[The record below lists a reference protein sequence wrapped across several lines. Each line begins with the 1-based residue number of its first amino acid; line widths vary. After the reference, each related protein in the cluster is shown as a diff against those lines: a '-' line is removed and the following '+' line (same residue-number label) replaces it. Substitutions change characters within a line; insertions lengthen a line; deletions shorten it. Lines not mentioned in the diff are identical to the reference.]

1 MIKKHVDDIN
11 PDLYCYD
18 TGLTFAKD
26 QAMNILDQVTK
37 DGSYFR
43 ERKTYDKGLNIK
55 EFIKLI
61 GKEKTLELVRRRKQY
76 EDLYPGQRPIEFRQF
91 FLDGKLGEDLL
102 KATPQWLK
110 INSTEPD
117 AMLQVSGS
125 GEFLPTHKGEFR
137 KCSLFM
143 LLKSDGQETSW
154 YRNTNDF
161 EIIHELRIPDLDKI
175 EKVVSVVMEPFRWY
189 LFNHYEW
196 HRVHKFNQ
204 GNQRISI
211 GIDYNSIHSDQL
223 LSLIKA
229 NS

>member
-1 MIKKHVDDIN
+1 MIKKLVDDIN

-37 DGSYFR
+37 DESFFR
-43 ERKTYDKGLNIK
+43 ERQNYNKGRNVKELIK
-55 EFIKLI
+55 KI
-61 GKEKTLELVRRRKQY
+61 GKEKTLELMRRRKQY
-76 EDLYPGQRPIEFRQF
+76 EDLYPGQQPIFFRQY
-91 FLDGKLGEDLL
+91 FLDNKLGEDLL
-102 KATPQWLK
+102 KAVPEWLK

-117 AMLQVSGS
+117 PMLQVSDS
-125 GEFLPTHKGEFR
+125 GDLLPTHKGHFR

-143 LLKSDGQETSW
+143 LLKSDGQETCW
-154 YRNTNDF
+154 YRKTQDF
-161 EIIHELRIPDLDKI
+161 EIIDELRIPDLDKI

-189 LFNHYEW
+189 MFNHYEW
-196 HRVHKFNQ
+196 HSVHKFNQ
-204 GNQRISI
+204 GSQRISI
-211 GIDYNSIHSDQL
+211 GIDYNSIFSDQL